1 MFEGRNRDNNIMV
14 RVISSMNRNKGKGA
28 ESIGWL
34 VLGLGVRKGFSED
47 VTFGQEAAKDDGGA
61 VDYTGKHPRYR
72 G

>member
-1 MFEGRNRDNNIMV
+1 MH
-14 RVISSMNRNKGKGA
+14 RNKGKGA

-47 VTFGQEAAKDDGGA
+47 VTFGQEAAKDGGG
-61 VDYTGKHPRYR
+61 VMDYLGKHARHR

>member
-1 MFEGRNRDNNIMV
+1 MV
-14 RVISSMNRNKGKGA
+14 RVIHSMHRNKGKGA

-47 VTFGQEAAKDDGGA
+47 VTFGQEAAKDGGGA
-61 VDYTGKHPRYR
+61 MDYLGKHARHR